1 MSTAKIS
8 LDFYALGNL
17 PKNIDFPKMTYNSA
31 FKDNSND
38 LLHRN
43 KLSLNSNNTESIRNT
58 HKALSTL
65 FQTKI
70 DTNNYLNPLGAYKSQ
85 NIYNIENNMVNKE
98 TYRLTKE
105 KLFAK

>member
-1 MSTAKIS
+1 MATGKVS

-17 PKNIDFPKMTYNSA
+17 PKNIEFPKMTYNSA

-58 HKALSTL
+58 HKTMSTL
-65 FQTKI
+65 FNAKT
-70 DTNNYLNPLGAYKSQ
+70 DTNDYMNPLGVYKSQ
-85 NIYNIENNMVNKE
+85 NNYNIQNNMVNKE

>member
-1 MSTAKIS
+1 MAAGKVS
-8 LDFYALGNL
+8 LDFYALGNF
-17 PKNIDFPKMTYNSA
+17 PKNIEFPKMAYFTS

-38 LLHRN
+38 LLYRN

-58 HKALSTL
+58 HKNLSSL
-65 FQTKI
+65 HLAKI
-70 DTNNYLNPLGAYKSQ
+70 ETNNYLDPIGSYKANTNF
-85 NIYNIENNMVNKE
+85 NIQNNMVNKE